1 MSKRP
6 RPNLTTYMEALGQE
20 FDVEPSSIKKVGF
33 QSGVDSVDVTITVD
47 RSVDPFG
54 SLVAAWVSSPKTLS
68 RFAINVSL
76 SAAPNRSSVFW
87 FTSRTR
93 IMLMKRSTAFGFEC
107 RCVRISCTPWARRVS
122 NSCLIAV

>member
-20 FDVEPSSIKKVGF
+20 FDVEPCSIKKVGF

-54 SLVAAWVSSPKTLS
+54 SLVAAGSNVIAKSFDEDEVTTTQRLS
-68 RFAINVSL
+68 RGDWEYLVT
-76 SAAPNRSSVFW
+76 VF
-87 FTSRTR
+87 R
-93 IMLMKRSTAFGFEC
+93 
-107 RCVRISCTPWARRVS
+107 
-122 NSCLIAV
+122 SCLPREVQ

>member
-54 SLVAAWVSSPKTLS
+54 SLVAAWVSSPKPSTS
-68 RFAINVSL
+68 TRSPSP
-76 SAAPNRSSVFW
+76 SASVV
-87 FTSRTR
+87 RTG
-93 IMLMKRSTAFGFEC
+93 STC
-107 RCVRISCTPWARRVS
+107 
-122 NSCLIAV
+122 

>member
-6 RPNLTTYMEALGQE
+6 RPNLTTYMEALGPE

-54 SLVAAWVSSPKTLS
+54 SLVAAWVSSPKTFDEHEVTITQRLS
-68 RFAINVSL
+68 REDWEYLVT
-76 SAAPNRSSVFW
+76 VF
-87 FTSRTR
+87 R
-93 IMLMKRSTAFGFEC
+93 
-107 RCVRISCTPWARRVS
+107 
-122 NSCLIAV
+122 SCLPREVQ